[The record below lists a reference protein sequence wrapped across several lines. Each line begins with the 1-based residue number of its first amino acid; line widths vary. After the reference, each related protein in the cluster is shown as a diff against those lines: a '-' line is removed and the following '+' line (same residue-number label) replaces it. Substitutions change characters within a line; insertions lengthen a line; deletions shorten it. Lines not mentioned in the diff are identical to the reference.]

1 MTKRPHGILGLLL
14 IFMLAAGG
22 IVSSVAQAALDN
34 AALPRMNTYVKN
46 LTIVVFDV
54 ETTGFSAD
62 RDRVVELGAVKIR
75 NGEVVATT
83 NWLVNPGRSI
93 PPRVVKVH
101 GISDDMVKDKPDFAT
116 IYPEFIDFIGDSIL
130 MAHNARF
137 DVDFVRAEIV
147 RAQLPLPANAVIDS
161 LKLFRR
167 WYPDAKSHKL
177 GELAQLIGLQAE
189 GLHRGD
195 VDAEFTA
202 RIMMDGLSR
211 YPNVKTLRQL
221 LADAG
226 GLIVF

>member
-1 MTKRPHGILGLLL
+1 MSTRKWRMWGLLL
-14 IFMLAAGG
+14 AFSLAVGG
-22 IVSSVAQAALDN
+22 FVSSVAQAALDN
-34 AALPRMNTYVKN
+34 AALPRMNTFVKN

-54 ETTGFSAD
+54 ETTGFSAT

-83 NWLVNPGRSI
+83 NWLINPGRTI
-93 PPRVVKVH
+93 PTRAAKVH
-101 GISDDMVKDKPDFAT
+101 GITDAMVKDKPGFAA
-116 IYPEFIDFIGDSIL
+116 IYPEFVEFIGDAIL

-137 DVDFVRAEIV
+137 DVDFVRGEITRAE
-147 RAQLPLPANAVIDS
+147 LPLPSNAVIDS

-167 WYPDAKSHKL
+167 WYPDASSHKL
-177 GELAQLIGLQAE
+177 GDLAQLIGLQTE

-195 VDAEFTA
+195 ADAEFTA
-202 RIMMDGLSR
+202 RIMMDGLTR
-211 YPNVKTLRQL
+211 NPDVKTLRQL